1 MCKNIINELLQNGL
15 GYLTAICARP
25 GDGRM
30 SLAISLANELAQR
43 GETVYFY
50 SFPQPTVSS
59 IERLSHKV
67 QILMTPPSFTTD
79 IQPNAIVIIDHL
91 SAATRTMPPCQNH
104 DTKNSPLQHFKKMSV
119 EKNLQLIVT
128 DTFRRADDSDD
139 KLPLSNAA
147 VALCD
152 HVYVLFKKAYWST
165 DPEDPYAGI
174 PMLRQIK

>member
-1 MCKNIINELLQNGL
+1 MNENVINELLEKDL
-15 GYLTAICARP
+15 GKLTAVCARP

-67 QILMTPPSFTTD
+67 QILMTPPSFSTD

-91 SAATRTMPPCQNH
+91 SVATQTRLPCQNH
-104 DTKNSPLQHFKKMSV
+104 DAKADLLQQFKKLAV
-119 EKNLQLIVT
+119 EKNSQLIVT
-128 DTFRRADDSDD
+128 DTFYRADDPDNN
-139 KLPLSNAA
+139 LPISNAA
-147 VALCD
+147 ITLCD
-152 HVYVLFKKAYWST
+152 HVYILSKKAYWST
-165 DPEDPYAGI
+165 EPEDPYAGI